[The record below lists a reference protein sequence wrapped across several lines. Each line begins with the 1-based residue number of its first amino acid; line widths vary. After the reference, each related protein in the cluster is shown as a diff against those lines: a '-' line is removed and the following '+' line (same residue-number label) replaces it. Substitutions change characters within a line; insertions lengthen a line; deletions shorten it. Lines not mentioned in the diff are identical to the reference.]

1 MRILL
6 IHNYYQQAGGED
18 AVFTQ
23 EVALLR
29 EQGFPV
35 ETLTFT
41 NESFDGSF
49 WGNLRSAGMA
59 LYNTESARRL
69 EEVIGRFRPDVVH
82 LHNLFYTASASV
94 IRVAKQ
100 HGLPVV
106 MTLHNYR
113 LVCVSGLLMRAG
125 KVPCET
131 CLTQTVALSGIRHA
145 CFRDSYLQSTQLS
158 LTTLLHKLTGIWRSV
173 DRFVVMTDFARQKFL
188 ASSLRPTPEQIMVKP
203 NFVPDTGFADSANR
217 KDFYLYAGRL
227 SPEKGI
233 DVLLKAAQ
241 TGGFPLRII
250 GDGPL
255 VSEVKQ
261 AVANCSTI
269 SFLGW
274 QNREAVTK
282 LLKTCR
288 AVLIPSVCY
297 EGLPTVMLEAFATGT
312 PIVCSDGENL
322 RNLVGNAGLHFIT
335 DDADDLSLAIQVL
348 DLNLDLRLKLAQKS
362 RQQYRHYTKSVAMNA
377 TLKLYE
383 EVTGLGMVKNPA

>member
-23 EVALLR
+23 EVNLLR

-49 WGNLRSAGMA
+49 WGNLRSASMA

-69 EEVIGRFRPDVVH
+69 EEVIKQFRPDVVH

-131 CLTQTVALSGIRHA
+131 CLTQTVALAGIRHA
-145 CFRDSYLQSTQLS
+145 CFRDSHLQSAQLS

-173 DRFVVMTDFARQKFL
+173 DRFVVLTDFARQKFL
-188 ASSLRPTPEQIMVKP
+188 ASSLRPTPDQVVVKA
-203 NFVPDTGFADSANR
+203 NFVPDPGYADPIQR
-217 KDFYLYAGRL
+217 HDHYLFVGRL

-233 DVLLKAAQ
+233 KVLIKAARTNQ
-241 TGGFPLRII
+241 LPLQII
-250 GDGPL
+250 GTGPL
-255 VSEVKQ
+255 EAEVIQ
-261 AVANCSTI
+261 LAAECPHVT
-269 SFLGW
+269 FLGW
-274 QNREAVTK
+274 QNREEVLQAM
-282 LLKTCR
+282 KTCR
-288 AVLIPSVCY
+288 ALVFPSLWY
-297 EGLPTVMLEAFATGT
+297 EGLPTVLLEAFATGT
-312 PIVCSDGENL
+312 PIICSDGKNL
-322 RNLVGNAGLHFIT
+322 HDIVGEAGLHFIS
-335 DDADDLSLAIQVL
+335 DNADDFGLAMQVL
-348 DLNLDLRLKLAQKS
+348 AQNSTLRLRLAKNS
-362 RQQYRHYTKSVAMNA
+362 RQQYGFYTKEVAIRA
-377 TLKLYE
+377 TLKIYN
-383 EVTGLGMVKNPA
+383 EVMATL